1 MVMTGDNTC
10 VTSLRPTFKAVACGK
25 QKPYWLELQ
34 FVDENNQ
41 PVSGL
46 KVQLEYHPLATAAQ
60 PEQPAGERKRLSP
73 GDTVQNLALRRA
85 GESGGCR
92 LSHSLPSRQ

>member
-46 KVQLEYHPLATAAQ
+46 KVQLEYHPLATAAELALWARGGHTRFD
-60 PEQPAGERKRLSP
+60 PTPPPNPPAGVT
-73 GDTVQNLALRRA
+73 DI
-85 GESGGCR
+85 
-92 LSHSLPSRQ
+92 

>member
-1 MVMTGDNTC
+1 MAMTGDNTC

-46 KVQLEYHPLATAAQ
+46 KVQLEYHPLATAAELALWARGAI
-60 PEQPAGERKRLSP
+60 PGLTPRLPRIRQPA
-73 GDTVQNLALRRA
+73 
-85 GESGGCR
+85 
-92 LSHSLPSRQ
+92 SLTSRGWCGSTTCTG